1 MPAGQGAPDSARGD
15 LDRIEDEILSVVA
28 ATAPDLDPEVRMV
41 PAVFEAKADELA
53 EVARGADLLV
63 VARPYQRYLSRQATS
78 NVARRLISH
87 AGCPVMLVP

>member
-1 MPAGQGAPDSARGD
+1 MPSGPGTPTSAHGD
-15 LDRIEDEILSVVA
+15 LDRIEDEIVSIVA
-28 ATAPDLDPEVRMV
+28 AAAPELDPEVRMV

-53 EVARGADLLV
+53 EVSRDADLLV

-78 NVARRLISH
+78 NVTRRLISH